1 MGLHSD
7 KPTSADDTPVDL
19 PPDHTGPEASEDP
32 SNDDDSI
39 TVDESVA
46 AEQKEENKEA
56 MNKFLAYVKA
66 KMKAAQE
73 WANKVIEGLKGSSKG
88 NHKYTHNDTFVQGEN
103 SS

>member
-1 MGLHSD
+1 VGLHSD
-7 KPTSADDTPVDL
+7 KPTSSDDAPVDL
-19 PPDHTGPEASEDP
+19 PPDHTGSQASNDP

-46 AEQKEENKEA
+46 AEQEAKNKEA
-56 MNKFLAYVKA
+56 MSKFWAYVKA

-73 WANKVIEGLKGSSKG
+73 WANKVIEGLSGSSKG
-88 NHKYTHNDTFVQGEN
+88 GHEHADEETPEQGEN

>member
-7 KPTSADDTPVDL
+7 KPTSSDDAPVDL
-19 PPDHTGPEASEDP
+19 PPDHTGSQASNDP

-46 AEQKEENKEA
+46 AEQEAKNKEA
-56 MNKFLAYVKA
+56 MSKFWAYVKA

-73 WANKVIEGLKGSSKG
+73 WANKVIEGLSGSSKG
-88 NHKYTHNDTFVQGEN
+88 GHEHADEETPEQGEN